1 MKKSKITKM
10 WQSEEIHLTTKLS
23 QDLGFVE
30 VRALIRSVLQP
41 ILVCSDPSG
50 NLVEHDIYET
60 ELTFYIGNEQCK
72 YAGFKELYEKLFG
85 RNKFEEFYDD
95 LTEDFKELVI
105 GEHYRLNT
113 K

>member
-30 VRALIRSVLQP
+30 VRALILSQ
-41 ILVCSDPSG
+41 CHQG
-50 NLVEHDIYET
+50 EHSIYET
-60 ELTFYIGNEQCK
+60 ELTFYIGNQQCN
-72 YAGFKELYEKLFG
+72 YAGFKDLYEKLFG
-85 RNKFEEFYDD
+85 RHKFEKFYDD

-105 GEHYRLNT
+105 GEHYKLNT

>member
-30 VRALIRSVLQP
+30 VRALILSAGHQ
-41 ILVCSDPSG
+41 G
-50 NLVEHDIYET
+50 EHSIYET
-60 ELTFYIGNEQCK
+60 ELTFHIGNKQCN

-85 RNKFEEFYDD
+85 RHTFDEFYDD

-105 GEHYRLNT
+105 GEHYKLNT

>member
-10 WQSEEIHLTTKLS
+10 WQSEEIHLTTELS

-30 VRALIRSVLQP
+30 VRALILSAGHQEAY
-41 ILVCSDPSG
+41 II
-50 NLVEHDIYET
+50 HET
-60 ELTFYIGNEQCK
+60 ELTFYIGNKQCK

-95 LTEDFKELVI
+95 LTEDFRD
-105 GEHYRLNT
+105 EHYKLNT